1 MHFSTPLT
9 IFLSLTGALAV
20 PVNLS
25 KKAATGTSAPVLKVQ
40 TYDEFNV
47 SGGVAGNALAEVNA
61 KFPVPPPLSPLPCP
75 SPMPI

>member
-9 IFLSLTGALAV
+9 IFLSFTGALAA
-20 PVNLS
+20 PIKLS

-47 SGGVAGNALAEVNA
+47 SGGVSGNALAEVNA
-61 KFPVPPPLSPLPCP
+61 KFPVRPLQSSPPLP
-75 SPMPI
+75 SHPI